1 MSGTGTIR
9 VPDLPDLGA
18 VTDDTSLVAEHSGT
32 GRVVATALRD
42 YVTAT
47 GGGPYLPLA
56 GGEINGTLS
65 TGPGYNIVSG
75 GDLYVASELRVG
87 APGFPW
93 SFSLDASGNKVEEFS
108 AGIYNI
114 CIADGSRGWYGSI
127 GALMSLAADG
137 VLSARTAVVSPLI
150 HSTGNATIDG
160 TLTCAGINAPSAPIT
175 TGAITATTV
184 TASGGVTTT
193 GTVAATNVNASGAVN
208 IGGSDFHIQIDGSGN
223 RSIWYSAG
231 WALTWTASNGN
242 LTYVRNGDSA
252 ALFSSIGTSGDFVIY
267 GANAYKP
274 GGGSWTAPS
283 DARIK
288 TVTGDYTRGLAEILQ
303 LQPKRFT
310 YRANDTM
317 DAPEEGKGAPYSSS
331 PNYSVAKAGTEFAG
345 LVAQDLQPVLPEMC
359 REYTGYIDGV
369 VKSDMLHVDRSSLDL
384 ALVNAVKEL
393 AARVEALEAVRAA
406 PATKAG

>member
-1 MSGTGTIR
+1 MSGVIR

-18 VTDDTSLVAEHSGT
+18 VTDDTSLVAEHMGT
-32 GRVVATALRD
+32 GRIVATELRD
-42 YVTAT
+42 YVVAT
-47 GGGPYLPLA
+47 GGGPYLPLD

-65 TGPGYNIVSG
+65 TGPGFNIVSG
-75 GDLYVASELRVG
+75 NDVYVAKELRIG
-87 APGFPW
+87 GPGFPW
-93 SFSLDASGNKVEEFS
+93 NFGLDASGNKVEEF
-108 AGIYNI
+108 APGIYNI
-114 CIADGSRGWYGSI
+114 TIADGSRGWYGSI
-127 GALMSLAADG
+127 GPLMSLDATG

-184 TASGGVTTT
+184 TASGGITTP
-193 GTVAATNVNASGAVN
+193 GNVNATNINATGAVN

-223 RSIWYSAG
+223 RSLWYSAG

-242 LTYVRNGDSA
+242 LTYVRNGDGA
-252 ALFSSIGTSGDFVIY
+252 ALFSSIGVSGDFVIA
-267 GANAYKP
+267 GSNAYKP

-283 DARIK
+283 DERIK
-288 TVTGDYTRGLAEILQ
+288 TVVGDYTRGLADILQ

-310 YRANDTM
+310 YKGNDTLVEP
-317 DAPEEGKGAPYSSS
+317 DEGQSAPYSSS
-331 PNYSVAKAGTEFAG
+331 PNYIVAKDGREFAG
-345 LVAQDLQPVLPEMC
+345 LVAQELQPVIPEMC

-369 VKSDMLHVDRSSLDL
+369 VKSDMMTVDRSDLNL

-393 AARVEALEAVRAA
+393 EARVRALEAVRSA